1 MTLDRSKIFFL
12 FFIISISI
20 VCSLSIYLFKPI
32 IDSDGLSYAD
42 SIRVLQGKTAPVN
55 FVPNRILTSFLGL
68 QSVILFDKIFGSEEF
83 GWLMLNI
90 FFFFF
95 LNIIYYKLI
104 LNIFK
109 SEKTAFLGSLFLA
122 TNYAVITFG
131 LDYWMDIGGWVFYI
145 LSLYLTFKYIQTGK
159 KEILL
164 YSALSVGVG
173 GLFKE
178 YAFLATIVIAMTLVY
193 ENLSNPIKIFKKSF
207 FPALLV
213 IIPFL
218 SISIFVY
225 EKFNYTYST
234 WFSFNKEYYIYAS
247 RLTEYIKSLGS
258 LYTFLAFLIIGGA
271 YYAIYNQKRIISDSK
286 TTFFIFSVIVSTLPV
301 FIWSAITQR
310 ILFITVLPA
319 ILIACFLFKKF
330 ENYWLVFIPVLI
342 LYAVINFTMT
352 DFILPILNL
361 PF

>member
-1 MTLDRSKIFFL
+1 
-12 FFIISISI
+12 
-20 VCSLSIYLFKPI
+20 
-32 IDSDGLSYAD
+32 
-42 SIRVLQGKTAPVN
+42 
-55 FVPNRILTSFLGL
+55 
-68 QSVILFDKIFGSEEF
+68 
-83 GWLMLNI
+83 
-90 FFFFF
+90 
-95 LNIIYYKLI
+95 
-104 LNIFK
+104 
-109 SEKTAFLGSLFLA
+109 
-122 TNYAVITFG
+122 
-131 LDYWMDIGGWVFYI
+131 
-145 LSLYLTFKYIQTGK
+145 
-159 KEILL
+159 LL